1 MTRTVR
7 VLRRA
12 QHDLAEIHRY
22 IEREKPDA
30 ADRFLDRLLDTLDSL
45 HDMPERGGVPRD
57 ARLASLGYR
66 VLVVDEYLIL
76 YKIVRSHVR
85 VYRVVHGRRRYQ
97 HLL

>member
-1 MTRTVR
+1 MTPVVR

-12 QHDLAEIHRY
+12 QNDLAEIHRY
-22 IEREKPDA
+22 IERERPGA
-30 ADRFLDRLLDTLDSL
+30 ADRFLNRLLDTLDSL
-45 HDMPERGGVPRD
+45 HDMPQRGAVPRD
-57 ARLASLGYR
+57 PRLASLGYR
-66 VLVVDEYLIL
+66 VLVVEEYPIL